1 MGYESRA
8 RVCGVGKASVCGGD
22 RVGQKSVLGESGARE
37 RMRVCG
43 KKGAKE
49 SVCVCSGGESFA
61 RERERVWGERVFWVR
76 IGK

>member
-1 MGYESRA
+1 MWGGESEC
-8 RVCGVGKASVCGGD
+8 VCGGGD

-49 SVCVCSGGESFA
+49 SVCVVGVRVL
-61 RERERVWGERVFWVR
+61 RERERESVG
-76 IGK
+76 

>member
-1 MGYESRA
+1 MWGGESE
-8 RVCGVGKASVCGGD
+8 CVCGGGG

-61 RERERVWGERVFWVR
+61 RERECGVR
-76 IGK
+76 ECFG

>member
-8 RVCGVGKASVCGGD
+8 RVCGVGKASVCGGGD
-22 RVGQKSVLGESGARE
+22 RVGQKSVLGESGTRE

-61 RERERVWGERVFWVR
+61 RERESVG
-76 IGK
+76 